1 MGPPVKLEKNV
12 RDFILKWEGNPR
24 VIKKPYEKN
33 GRFYVEIKREFRNIK
48 DFLRDQVKNL
58 SMGKHLDEIIKERYD
73 IVEIDDL
80 LKENLQVFW
89 TGYLDG
95 KMPWDR

>member
-1 MGPPVKLEKNV
+1 M
-12 RDFILKWEGNPR
+12 LKWGDNPR
-24 VIKKPYEKN
+24 MIKKPYEKN

-58 SMGKHLDEIIKERYD
+58 SMGKHLDGIIKERYD
-73 IVEIDDL
+73 IVELDDL

-95 KMPWDR
+95 QMTWDR

>member
-80 LKENLQVFW
+80 LKENLLVFW

>member
-1 MGPPVKLEKNV
+1 
-12 RDFILKWEGNPR
+12 
-24 VIKKPYEKN
+24 
-33 GRFYVEIKREFRNIK
+33 
-48 DFLRDQVKNL
+48 
-58 SMGKHLDEIIKERYD
+58 MGKHLDEIIKERYD

-95 KMPWDR
+95 KMPWVR

>member
-1 MGPPVKLEKNV
+1 
-12 RDFILKWEGNPR
+12 

-33 GRFYVEIKREFRNIK
+33 GRFYVEIKREFRNIT

-58 SMGKHLDEIIKERYD
+58 SMGKHLDAIIKERYD

-80 LKENLQVFW
+80 LKENLHVFW
-89 TGYLDG
+89 TGYLDE
-95 KMPWDR
+95 KMSWDR